1 MTVRSIIADVT
12 ERIERRSRTS
22 RTAYLDGIERARE
35 AIRATGPAR
44 HRLACSN
51 LAHGFAACP
60 TEDKRRLIGGEAI
73 NLGIVTSYNDI
84 LSAHRPYERY
94 PALIRDEA
102 LRLGAVAEVA
112 GGAPAMCD
120 GVTQGRVGMEFSL
133 FSRDIIA
140 MSTGIALSHDM
151 FDAAL
156 MLGICDKIVP
166 GLVMGALAFGHLP
179 TVFIPSG
186 PMPSGLTN
194 AEKNAVRQAH
204 AAGKATE
211 ADLLEAEAKAYHS
224 PGTCTFYGTANTNQ
238 MLMEI
243 MGLMLPGS
251 AFVAPDTPLRDALTR
266 AAVAQAVAIAGV
278 GENSLPIGRQLDA
291 RVFVNGIVGLCATGG
306 STNLTIHLIAM
317 ARSAGLAIDWDDFAA
332 LSAATPLLVRAYPNG
347 KADVNGFRDAGSV
360 PFLVRE
366 LRRAGLLHDD
376 VLTIL
381 GSGLAPY
388 ERTPRLDATGAL
400 VFDETPEASA
410 DETVVRSV
418 DAPFQT
424 TGGLNLL
431 TGNLGRAVIKS
442 SAVAAEHQTVEAPA
456 RVFASQ
462 EAFLAAFK
470 AGLDEDFVA
479 VVRFQGP
486 QANGMPEL
494 HKLTPALG
502 LLQDRGRKVALVTDG
517 RMSGASGKV
526 PAAIHVTPEAARFGP
541 IGRVRDGDIIRL
553 DVATGR
559 LDVLVPPEE
568 WEARPQATADSSP
581 GTDSSDR
588 RLFAVLRRAVGTAE
602 EGAAAVG

>member
-12 ERIERRSRTS
+12 ERIERRSRVS
-22 RTAYLDGIERARE
+22 RTAYLDGMERARE
-35 AIRATGPAR
+35 AIRAAGPAR
-44 HRLACSN
+44 RRLPCSN

-60 TEDKRRLIGGEAI
+60 TGDKRRLADGDAV
-73 NLGIVTSYNDI
+73 NLGIVTTYNDM

-94 PALIRDEA
+94 PELIREEA
-102 LRLGAVAEVA
+102 RRLGAVAEVA

-120 GVTQGRVGMEFSL
+120 GITQGRVGMEFSL
-133 FSRDIIA
+133 FSRDVIA

-166 GLVMGALAFGHLP
+166 GLIMGALAFGHLP

-186 PMPSGLTN
+186 PMPSGLGN
-194 AEKNAVRQAH
+194 AEKNAVRQAY
-204 AAGKATE
+204 AAGRATD
-211 ADLLEAEAKAYHS
+211 ADLLEAEAKSYHS

-266 AAVAQAVAIAGV
+266 AAVARAVAIAGM
-278 GENSLPIGRQLDA
+278 GDSSLPIGRLLDA
-291 RVFVNGIVGLCATGG
+291 HAFVNGIVGLCATGG

-317 ARSAGLAIDWDDFAA
+317 ARAAGLVVDWDDFAT

-347 KADVNGFRDAGSV
+347 KADVNGFRDAGGV

-381 GSGLAPY
+381 GPSLAPY
-388 ERTPRLDATGAL
+388 ERTPRLDADGAL
-400 VFDETPEASA
+400 VFAETPEASA
-410 DETVVRSV
+410 DDSVVRSIA
-418 DAPFQT
+418 APFQP
-424 TGGLNLL
+424 TGGINLL

-462 EAFLAAFK
+462 EALLAAFK

-526 PAAIHVTPEAARFGP
+526 PAAIHVTPEAARGGP
-541 IGRVRDGDIIRL
+541 IGRVRDGDLIRL

-559 LDVLVPPEE
+559 LDVLVPPDE
-568 WEARPQATADSSP
+568 WDARRQAVAEASP
-581 GTDSSDR
+581 SNDSSDR

-602 EGAAAVG
+602 DGATALG

>member
-1 MTVRSIIADVT
+1 MTVRSIVADVT

-22 RTAYLDGIERARE
+22 RTAYLDGMERARE
-35 AIRATGPAR
+35 AIRAAGPAR
-44 HRLACSN
+44 RRLSCSN

-60 TEDKRRLIGGEAI
+60 ADDKQRLAGGDAV
-73 NLGIVTSYNDI
+73 NLGIVTTYNDM

-94 PALIRDEA
+94 PELIREEA
-102 LRLGAVAEVA
+102 RRLGAVAEVA

-120 GVTQGRVGMEFSL
+120 GITQGRAGMEFSL
-133 FSRDIIA
+133 FSRDVIA
-140 MSTGIALSHDM
+140 MSTGVALSHDM

-186 PMPSGLTN
+186 PMPSGLGN
-194 AEKNAVRQAH
+194 AEKNAVRQAY
-204 AAGKATE
+204 AAGTATD
-211 ADLLEAEAKAYHS
+211 ADLLDAEAKSYHA

-266 AAVAQAVAIAGV
+266 AAVGRAVVIAGM
-278 GENSLPIGRQLDA
+278 GENSLPIGRLLDA
-291 RVFVNGIVGLCATGG
+291 RAFVNGIVGLCATGG

-317 ARSAGLAIDWDDFAA
+317 ARAAGLVIDWDDFSA

-347 KADVNGFRDAGSV
+347 KADVSGFRDAGGV

-366 LRRAGLLHDD
+366 LRRAGLLNDD

-381 GSGLAPY
+381 GAGLAPY
-388 ERTPRLDATGAL
+388 ERTPRLDAAGAL
-400 VFDETPEASA
+400 VLAETPETSA
-410 DETVVRSV
+410 DESVVRSIA
-418 DAPFQT
+418 APFQP
-424 TGGLNLL
+424 TGGINLL

-442 SAVAAEHQTVEAPA
+442 SAVAAGHQTVEAPA

-462 EAFLAAFK
+462 DALLAAFK

-526 PAAIHVTPEAARFGP
+526 PAAIHVTPEAARGGP
-541 IGRVRDGDIIRL
+541 IGRVRDGDLIRL

-559 LDVLVPPEE
+559 LDVLVSPEE
-568 WEARPQATADSSP
+568 WDARRQAAAETSP
-581 GTDSSDR
+581 GNDSSDR
-588 RLFAVLRRAVGTAE
+588 RLFAVLRRAVCTAE
-602 EGAAAVG
+602 EGATALG

>member
-12 ERIERRSRTS
+12 ERIEQRSRAS
-22 RTAYLDGIERARE
+22 RTAYLDGMERARE
-35 AIRATGPAR
+35 AIRAAGPAR

-60 TEDKRRLIGGEAI
+60 AEDKRRLAGGNAV
-73 NLGIVTSYNDI
+73 NLGIVTTYNDM

-94 PALIRDEA
+94 PELIREEA
-102 LRLGAVAEVA
+102 RRLGAVAEVA

-120 GVTQGRVGMEFSL
+120 GITQGRTGMEFSL
-133 FSRDIIA
+133 FSRDVIA
-140 MSTGIALSHDM
+140 MSTGVALSHDM
-151 FDAAL
+151 FDAVV

-179 TVFIPSG
+179 ALFIPSG
-186 PMPSGLTN
+186 PMPSGLSN
-194 AEKNAVRQAH
+194 AEKNAVRQAY
-204 AAGKATE
+204 AAGTATD
-211 ADLLEAEAKAYHS
+211 ADLLEAEAKSYHS
-224 PGTCTFYGTANTNQ
+224 PGTCTFFGTANTNQ

-251 AFVAPDTPLRDALTR
+251 AFVAPATPLRDALTR
-266 AAVAQAVAIAGV
+266 AAVARAIALAGT
-278 GENSLPIGRQLDA
+278 GENSLPIGRLLDA
-291 RVFVNGIVGLCATGG
+291 RAFVNGIVGLCATGG

-317 ARSAGLAIDWDDFAA
+317 ARAAGLVIDWDDFAA

-347 KADVNGFRDAGSV
+347 KADVNGFRDAGGV

-376 VLTIL
+376 ILTIL
-381 GSGLAPY
+381 GTGLAPY
-388 ERTPRLDATGAL
+388 EHTPRLDATGAL
-400 VFDETPEASA
+400 VFDNTPEASA
-410 DETVVRSV
+410 DEAVVRSI
-418 DAPFQT
+418 DAPFQP

-431 TGNLGRAVIKS
+431 TGNLGRSVIKS

-462 EAFLAAFK
+462 EALLAAFQ

-526 PAAIHVTPEAARFGP
+526 PAAIHVTPEAARGGP

-559 LDVLVPPEE
+559 LDVLVPQEE
-568 WEARPQATADSSP
+568 WEVRPQAANLSP
-581 GTDSSDR
+581 SNDSSDR

-602 EGAAAVG
+602 EGATAVG

>member
-12 ERIERRSRTS
+12 ERIERRSRVS
-22 RTAYLDGIERARE
+22 RAAYLDSMERARE
-35 AIRATGPAR
+35 AIRAAGPAR
-44 HRLACSN
+44 HRLPCSN

-60 TEDKRRLIGGEAI
+60 TEDKQRLAGGEAI
-73 NLGIVTSYNDI
+73 NLGIVTTYNDM

-94 PALIRDEA
+94 PELIREEA
-102 LRLGAVAEVA
+102 RRLGAVAEVA

-120 GVTQGRVGMEFSL
+120 GITQGRSGMEFSL
-133 FSRDIIA
+133 FSRDVIA

-151 FDAAL
+151 FDATL

-186 PMPSGLTN
+186 PMPSGFSN
-194 AEKNAVRQAH
+194 AEKNAVRQAY
-204 AAGKATE
+204 AAGTATD
-211 ADLLEAEAKAYHS
+211 ADLLEAEAKSYHS

-266 AAVAQAVAIAGV
+266 AAVARAVAIAGM
-278 GENSLPIGRQLDA
+278 GDNSLPIGRLLDA
-291 RVFVNGIVGLCATGG
+291 HAFVNGIVGLCATGG

-317 ARSAGLAIDWDDFAA
+317 ARAAGLVVDWDDFSA

-347 KADVNGFRDAGSV
+347 KADVNGFRDAGGV
-360 PFLVRE
+360 PFLIRE

-381 GSGLAPY
+381 GTGLAPY
-388 ERTPRLDATGAL
+388 ERTPQLDASGTL
-400 VFDETPEASA
+400 VFAEMPATSA
-410 DETVVRSV
+410 DESVVRSI
-418 DAPFQT
+418 DAPFQA

-442 SAVAAEHQTVEAPA
+442 SAVAAEHQAVEAPA

-462 EAFLAAFK
+462 EALLAAFK

-526 PAAIHVTPEAARFGP
+526 PAAIHVTPEAARGGP
-541 IGRVRDGDIIRL
+541 IGRVRDGDVIRL

-559 LDVLVPPEE
+559 LEVLVPQEE
-568 WEARPQATADSSP
+568 WEIRRQAVAEPSP
-581 GTDSSDR
+581 DAQSGDR

-602 EGAAAVG
+602 EGATALS

>member
-12 ERIERRSRTS
+12 ERIERRSRAS

-35 AIRATGPAR
+35 AIRVAGPAR
-44 HRLACSN
+44 HRLPCSN

-60 TEDKRRLIGGEAI
+60 ADDKQRLTGGEAV
-73 NLGIVTSYNDI
+73 NLGIVTTYNDM

-94 PALIRDEA
+94 PELIREEA
-102 LRLGAVAEVA
+102 RRLGAVAEVA

-120 GVTQGRVGMEFSL
+120 GITQGRTGMEFSL
-133 FSRDIIA
+133 FSRDVIA

-186 PMPSGLTN
+186 PMPSGLSN
-194 AEKNAVRQAH
+194 AEKNAVRQAY
-204 AAGKATE
+204 AAGTASDV
-211 ADLLEAEAKAYHS
+211 DLLEAEAKSYHS
-224 PGTCTFYGTANTNQ
+224 PGTCTFFGTANTNQ
-238 MLMEI
+238 MLMET

-266 AAVAQAVAIAGV
+266 AAVARAVAIAGT
-278 GENSLPIGRQLDA
+278 GESSLPIGRLLDA
-291 RVFVNGIVGLCATGG
+291 RTFVNGIVGLCATGG

-317 ARSAGLAIDWDDFAA
+317 AKAAGLTIDWDDFAA
-332 LSAATPLLVRAYPNG
+332 LSAVTPLLVRAYPNG
-347 KADVNGFRDAGSV
+347 KADVNGFRDAGGV

-376 VLTIL
+376 VMTIL
-381 GSGLAPY
+381 GTGLAPY
-388 ERTPRLDATGAL
+388 ERTPQLDATGAL
-400 VFDETPEASA
+400 IFAETSAVSA
-410 DETVVRSV
+410 DETVVRSIE
-418 DAPFQT
+418 APFQP

-442 SAVAAEHQTVEAPA
+442 SAVALDHQTVEAPA

-462 EAFLAAFK
+462 EDLLAAFK

-479 VVRFQGP
+479 IVRFQGP

-526 PAAIHVTPEAARFGP
+526 PAAIHVTPEAARGGP
-541 IGRVRDGDIIRL
+541 IGRVRDGDIVRL

-559 LDVLVPPEE
+559 LDVLVSQEE
-568 WEARPQATADSSP
+568 WDSRRQAVAEP
-581 GTDSSDR
+581 GIETSDR

-602 EGAAAVG
+602 EGATALG

>member
-12 ERIERRSRTS
+12 ERIERRSRAS

-35 AIRATGPAR
+35 AIRAAGPAR
-44 HRLACSN
+44 HRLPCSN
-51 LAHGFAACP
+51 LAHGFAACQ
-60 TEDKRRLIGGEAI
+60 TDDKQRLTGTEAI
-73 NLGIVTSYNDI
+73 NVGIVTTYNDM

-94 PALIRDEA
+94 PELIREEA
-102 LRLGAVAEVA
+102 RRLGAVAEVA

-120 GVTQGRVGMEFSL
+120 GITQGRTGMEFSL
-133 FSRDIIA
+133 FSRDVIA

-151 FDAAL
+151 FDATI

-186 PMPSGLTN
+186 PMPTGLSN
-194 AEKNAVRQAH
+194 AEKNAVRQAY
-204 AAGKATE
+204 AAGTATE
-211 ADLLEAEAKAYHS
+211 ADLLEAEAKSYHS
-224 PGTCTFYGTANTNQ
+224 PGTCTFFGTANTNQ

-266 AAVAQAVAIAGV
+266 AAVARAVAIAGT
-278 GENSLPIGRQLDA
+278 GENSLPIGQLLDA
-291 RVFVNGIVGLCATGG
+291 RSFVNGIVGLCATGG

-317 ARSAGLAIDWDDFAA
+317 ARSAGLTIDWDDFAA
-332 LSAATPLLVRAYPNG
+332 LSAATPLLARAYPNG
-347 KADVNGFRDAGSV
+347 KADVNGFRDAGGV

-381 GSGLAPY
+381 GKGLAPY
-388 ERTPRLDATGAL
+388 EKTPQLDSTGTL
-400 VFDETPEASA
+400 VFSDTPAVSA
-410 DETVVRSV
+410 DESVVRSI
-418 DAPFQT
+418 DAPFQP
-424 TGGLNLL
+424 TGGINLL

-442 SAVAAEHQTVEAPA
+442 SAVALEHQTVEAPA
-456 RVFASQ
+456 RVFSSQ
-462 EAFLAAFK
+462 EAVLAAFK

-479 VVRFQGP
+479 IVRFQGP

-526 PAAIHVTPEAARFGP
+526 PAAIHVTPEAARGGP
-541 IGRVRDGDIIRL
+541 IGRVRDGDIVRL

-559 LDVLVPPEE
+559 LDVLVSQEE
-568 WEARPQATADSSP
+568 WDSRRQAVAEP
-581 GTDSSDR
+581 GIESSDR

-602 EGAAAVG
+602 EGATALS

>member
-1 MTVRSIIADVT
+1 MTVRSIVADVT
-12 ERIERRSRTS
+12 ERIERRSRAS
-22 RTAYLDGIERARE
+22 RTAYLDDIERARE
-35 AIRATGPAR
+35 AIRAAGPAR
-44 HRLACSN
+44 HRLPCSN

-60 TEDKRRLIGGEAI
+60 ADDKQRLTGTEAI
-73 NLGIVTSYNDI
+73 NLGIVTTYNDM

-94 PALIRDEA
+94 PELIREEA
-102 LRLGAVAEVA
+102 RRLGAVAEVA

-120 GVTQGRVGMEFSL
+120 GITQGRTGMEFSL
-133 FSRDIIA
+133 FSRDVIA

-166 GLVMGALAFGHLP
+166 GLVLGALAFGHLP
-179 TVFIPSG
+179 TVFVPSG
-186 PMPSGLTN
+186 PMPTGLGN
-194 AEKNAVRQAH
+194 AEKNAVRQAY
-204 AAGKATE
+204 AAGTATE
-211 ADLLEAEAKAYHS
+211 ADLLEAEAKSYHS
-224 PGTCTFYGTANTNQ
+224 PGTCTFFGTANTNQ

-266 AAVAQAVAIAGV
+266 AAVAQAVAIAGT
-278 GENSLPIGRQLDA
+278 GDNSLPIGRLLDA
-291 RVFVNGIVGLCATGG
+291 RSFVNGIVGLSATGG

-317 ARSAGLAIDWDDFAA
+317 ARAAGLIVDWDDFSA

-347 KADVNGFRDAGSV
+347 KADVNGFRDAGGV

-376 VLTIL
+376 AQTIL
-381 GSGLAPY
+381 GTGLAPY
-388 ERTPRLDATGAL
+388 ECTPELDATGTL
-400 VFDETPEASA
+400 VFAETPLVSA
-410 DETVVRSV
+410 DDSVVRSI
-418 DAPFQT
+418 DTPFQP
-424 TGGLNLL
+424 TGGINLL

-442 SAVAAEHQTVEAPA
+442 SAVAVEHQTVEAPA

-462 EAFLAAFK
+462 EAFLSAFK

-479 VVRFQGP
+479 IVRFQGP

-526 PAAIHVTPEAARFGP
+526 PAAIHVTPEAARGGP
-541 IGRVRDGDIIRL
+541 IGRVQDGDIVRL

-559 LDVLVPPEE
+559 LDVLLPQDE
-568 WEARPQATADSSP
+568 WDSRRQAVAEP
-581 GTDSSDR
+581 GIEGSDR
-588 RLFAVLRRAVGTAE
+588 RLFGVLRRAVGTAE
-602 EGAAAVG
+602 EGATALG

>member
-12 ERIERRSRTS
+12 ERIERRSRTG
-22 RTAYLDGIERARE
+22 RTAYLDGIERARD
-35 AIRATGPAR
+35 AIRAAGPAR
-44 HRLACSN
+44 HRLPCSN

-60 TEDKRRLIGGEAI
+60 ADDKQRLAGEEAI
-73 NLGIVTSYNDI
+73 NLGIVTTYNDM

-94 PALIRDEA
+94 PELIRAEA
-102 LRLGAVAEVA
+102 RRLGAVAEVA

-120 GVTQGRVGMEFSL
+120 GITQGRTGMEFSL
-133 FSRDIIA
+133 FSRDVIA
-140 MSTGIALSHDM
+140 MSTGVALSHDM

-179 TVFIPSG
+179 TMFVPSG
-186 PMPSGLTN
+186 PMPTGLGN
-194 AEKNAVRQAH
+194 AEKNAVRQAY
-204 AAGKATE
+204 AAGLATD
-211 ADLLEAEAKAYHS
+211 ADLLEAEAKSYHS

-266 AAVAQAVAIAGV
+266 AAVARAVAIAGT
-278 GENSLPIGRQLDA
+278 GENSIPIGRLLDA
-291 RVFVNGIVGLCATGG
+291 RSFVNGIVGLCATGG

-317 ARSAGLAIDWDDFAA
+317 ARAAGLIVDWDDFSA

-347 KADVNGFRDAGSV
+347 KADVNGFRDAGGV

-366 LRRAGLLHDD
+366 LRRDGLLHDD
-376 VLTIL
+376 VLTVL
-381 GSGLAPY
+381 GTGLAPY
-388 ERTPRLDATGAL
+388 ERTPQLDVTGML
-400 VFDETPEASA
+400 VFAETPLESA
-410 DETVVRSV
+410 DDSVVRSV
-418 DAPFQT
+418 DAPFQP
-424 TGGLNLL
+424 TGGINLL

-442 SAVAAEHQTVEAPA
+442 SAVAVEHQTVEAPA

-479 VVRFQGP
+479 IVRFQGP

-526 PAAIHVTPEAARFGP
+526 PAAIHVTPEASRGGP
-541 IGRVRDGDIIRL
+541 IGRVQDGDLVRL
-553 DVATGR
+553 DVSTGR
-559 LDVLVPPEE
+559 LDVLVSPEE
-568 WEARPQATADSSP
+568 WETRRQAMAEP
-581 GTDSSDR
+581 GAESSDR
-588 RLFAVLRRAVGTAE
+588 RLFGVLRRAVGTAE
-602 EGAAAVG
+602 EGATALN

>member
-1 MTVRSIIADVT
+1 MTVRSTIADVT
-12 ERIERRSRTS
+12 ERIEKRSRAS
-22 RTAYLDGIERARE
+22 RTAYLDGLERSLD
-35 AIRATGPAR
+35 AIRAAGPAR
-44 HRLACSN
+44 RRLPCSN

-60 TEDKRRLIGGEAI
+60 ADDKQRLAGGEAV
-73 NLGIVTSYNDI
+73 NLGIVTTYNDM

-94 PALIRDEA
+94 PELIREEA
-102 LRLGAVAEVA
+102 RRLGAVAEVA

-120 GVTQGRVGMEFSL
+120 GITQGRTGMEFSL
-133 FSRDIIA
+133 FSRDVIA
-140 MSTGIALSHDM
+140 MSTGVALSHDM

-179 TVFIPSG
+179 TMFIPSG
-186 PMPSGLTN
+186 PMPSGLGN
-194 AEKNAVRQAH
+194 AEKNAVRQAN
-204 AAGKATE
+204 AAGTATE
-211 ADLLEAEAKAYHS
+211 ADLLEAESKSYHA

-266 AAVAQAVAIAGV
+266 AAVARAIAIAGT
-278 GENSLPIGRQLDA
+278 GENSLPIGRMLDA
-291 RVFVNGIVGLCATGG
+291 RSFVNGIVGLCATGG

-317 ARSAGLAIDWDDFAA
+317 ARAAGLVVDWDDFSA
-332 LSAATPLLVRAYPNG
+332 LSGATPLLVRAYPNG
-347 KADVNGFRDAGSV
+347 KADVNGFRDAGGV

-366 LRRAGLLHDD
+366 LRGAGLLHDD
-376 VLTIL
+376 ALTIL
-381 GSGLAPY
+381 GQGLAAY
-388 ERTPRLDATGAL
+388 ERTPELDADGEL
-400 VFDETPEASA
+400 VFAETPLASG
-410 DETVVRSV
+410 DETVIRAIGS
-418 DAPFQT
+418 PFQP
-424 TGGLNLL
+424 TGGITLL

-442 SAVAAEHQTVEAPA
+442 SAVATAHQAVEAPA
-456 RVFASQ
+456 CVFASQ
-462 EAFLAAFK
+462 EDFLAAFK

-479 VVRFQGP
+479 IVRFQGP

-526 PAAIHVTPEAARFGP
+526 PAAIHVTPEASRGGP
-541 IGRVRDGDIIRL
+541 IGRVQDGDLVRL

-559 LDVLVPPEE
+559 LDVLVPLEE
-568 WEARPQATADSSP
+568 WETRRQAMAEP
-581 GTDSSDR
+581 GIESSDR
-588 RLFAVLRRAVGTAE
+588 RLFGVLRRAVGTAE
-602 EGAAAVG
+602 EGATALG

>member
-1 MTVRSIIADVT
+1 MTVRSIIANVT
-12 ERIERRSRTS
+12 ERIERRSRAS
-22 RTAYLDGIERARE
+22 RTAYLSDIERARE
-35 AIRATGPAR
+35 TIRAAGPAR
-44 HRLACSN
+44 HRLPCSN

-60 TEDKRRLIGGEAI
+60 VDDKQRLTGTEAI
-73 NLGIVTSYNDI
+73 NLGIVTTYNDM

-94 PALIRDEA
+94 PELIREEA
-102 LRLGAVAEVA
+102 RRLGAVAEVA

-120 GVTQGRVGMEFSL
+120 GITQGRTGMEFSL
-133 FSRDIIA
+133 FSRDVIA
-140 MSTGIALSHDM
+140 MSTGVALSHDM
-151 FDAAL
+151 FDAVV
-156 MLGICDKIVP
+156 MLGVCDKIVP

-179 TVFIPSG
+179 ALFIPSG
-186 PMPSGLTN
+186 PMPTGLSN
-194 AEKNAVRQAH
+194 AEKNAVRQAY
-204 AAGKATE
+204 AAGTATD
-211 ADLLEAEAKAYHS
+211 ADLLEAEARSYHS
-224 PGTCTFYGTANTNQ
+224 AGTCTFFGTANTNQ

-251 AFVAPDTPLRDALTR
+251 AFVAPDAPLRDALTC
-266 AAVAQAVAIAGV
+266 AAVARAIAIAGT
-278 GENSLPIGRQLDA
+278 GENSLPIGRLLDA
-291 RVFVNGIVGLCATGG
+291 RSFVNGIVGLCATGG

-317 ARSAGLAIDWDDFAA
+317 ARAAGLVIDWDDFAA

-347 KADVNGFRDAGSV
+347 KADVNGFRDAGGV

-376 VLTIL
+376 VQTIF
-381 GSGLAPY
+381 GTGLAPY
-388 ERTPRLDATGAL
+388 ERTPALDVTGVL
-400 VFDETPEASA
+400 VFAETPAASDDEA
-410 DETVVRSV
+410 VVRSI
-418 DAPFQT
+418 DAPFQP
-424 TGGLNLL
+424 TGGINLL

-442 SAVAAEHQTVEAPA
+442 SAVALEHQTVEAPA

-479 VVRFQGP
+479 IVRFQGP

-526 PAAIHVTPEAARFGP
+526 PAAIHVTPEAARGGP
-541 IGRVRDGDIIRL
+541 IGRVRDGDIVRL
-553 DVATGR
+553 DVSAGR
-559 LDVLVPPEE
+559 LDVLVSQEE
-568 WEARPQATADSSP
+568 WESRHQAVAEP
-581 GTDSSDR
+581 GVEGSDR

-602 EGAAAVG
+602 EGATALG

>member
-12 ERIERRSRTS
+12 ERIERRSRVS
-22 RTAYLDGIERARE
+22 RAAYLNGIERARE
-35 AIRATGPAR
+35 TIRADGPAR
-44 HRLACSN
+44 HGLACSN

-60 TEDKRRLIGGEAI
+60 SEDKRRLAGGDAV
-73 NLGIVTSYNDI
+73 NLGIVTTYNDM

-94 PALIRDEA
+94 PELIREEA
-102 LRLGAVAEVA
+102 RRLGAVAEVA

-120 GVTQGRVGMEFSL
+120 GITQGRAGMEFSL
-133 FSRDIIA
+133 FSRDVIA
-140 MSTGIALSHDM
+140 MSTGVALSHDM
-151 FDAAL
+151 FDAVV

-179 TVFIPSG
+179 ALFIPSG
-186 PMPSGLTN
+186 PMPTGLGN
-194 AEKNAVRQAH
+194 AEKNAVRQAY
-204 AAGKATE
+204 AAGTATD
-211 ADLLEAEAKAYHS
+211 ADLLEAEANSYHS
-224 PGTCTFYGTANTNQ
+224 PGTCTFFGTANTNQ

-266 AAVAQAVAIAGV
+266 AAVARAIAIAGT
-278 GENSLPIGRQLDA
+278 GENSLPIGRLLDA
-291 RVFVNGIVGLCATGG
+291 RSFVNGIVGLCATGG

-317 ARSAGLAIDWDDFAA
+317 ARAAGLVIDWDDFAA
-332 LSAATPLLVRAYPNG
+332 LSAATPHLVRAYPNG
-347 KADVNGFRDAGSV
+347 KADVNGFRDAGGV

-376 VLTIL
+376 VQTIL
-381 GSGLAPY
+381 GIGLAPY
-388 ERTPRLDATGAL
+388 ERTPELDATGAL
-400 VFDETPEASA
+400 IFAETPEASA
-410 DETVVRSV
+410 DEAVVRSV
-418 DAPFQT
+418 ETPFQP
-424 TGGLNLL
+424 TGGINLL

-456 RVFASQ
+456 RVFSSQ

-479 VVRFQGP
+479 IVRFQGP

-526 PAAIHVTPEAARFGP
+526 PAAIHVTPEAARGGP
-541 IGRVRDGDIIRL
+541 IGRVRDGDIVRL
-553 DVATGR
+553 DVSAGR
-559 LDVLVPPEE
+559 LDVLVSQEE
-568 WEARPQATADSSP
+568 WDARRQAVAEP
-581 GTDSSDR
+581 GLEGSER
-588 RLFAVLRRAVGTAE
+588 RLFGVLRRAVGTAE
-602 EGAAAVG
+602 EGATALG

>member
-12 ERIERRSRTS
+12 ERIERRSRTG
-22 RTAYLDGIERARE
+22 RAAYLDGIERTRD
-35 AIRATGPAR
+35 AIRAAGPAR
-44 HRLACSN
+44 HRLPCSN

-60 TEDKRRLIGGEAI
+60 ADDKQRLAGGEAI
-73 NLGIVTSYNDI
+73 NLGIVTTYNDM

-94 PALIRDEA
+94 PELIREEA
-102 LRLGAVAEVA
+102 RRLGAVAEVA

-120 GVTQGRVGMEFSL
+120 GITQGRTGMEFSL
-133 FSRDIIA
+133 FSRDVIA
-140 MSTGIALSHDM
+140 MSTGVALSHDM

-179 TVFIPSG
+179 TMFIPSG
-186 PMPSGLTN
+186 PMPTGLGN
-194 AEKNAVRQAH
+194 AEKNAVRQAY
-204 AAGKATE
+204 AAGLATD
-211 ADLLEAEAKAYHS
+211 ADLLEAEAKSYHA

-266 AAVAQAVAIAGV
+266 AAVAQAVAIAGT
-278 GENSLPIGRQLDA
+278 GENSIPIGRLLDA
-291 RVFVNGIVGLCATGG
+291 RSFVNGIVGLSATGG

-317 ARSAGLAIDWDDFAA
+317 ARAAGLVIDWDDFAA

-347 KADVNGFRDAGSV
+347 KADVNGFRDAGGV

-366 LRRAGLLHDD
+366 LRRDGLLHDD
-376 VLTIL
+376 VLTVL
-381 GSGLAPY
+381 GTGLEPY
-388 ERTPRLDATGAL
+388 ERTPRLDATGML
-400 VFDETPEASA
+400 VFAETPLKSA
-410 DETVVRSV
+410 DDSVVRSI
-418 DAPFQT
+418 DAPFQP
-424 TGGLNLL
+424 TGGINLL

-442 SAVAAEHQTVEAPA
+442 SAVAVEHQTVEAPA

-479 VVRFQGP
+479 IVRFQGP

-526 PAAIHVTPEAARFGP
+526 PAAIHVTPEAARGGP
-541 IGRVRDGDIIRL
+541 IGRVNDGDLVRL

-559 LDVLVPPEE
+559 LDVLVSEE
-568 WEARPQATADSSP
+568 DWDNRRQAVAEP
-581 GTDSSDR
+581 GIESSDR
-588 RLFAVLRRAVGTAE
+588 RLFGVLRRAVGTAE
-602 EGAAAVG
+602 EGATALN

>member
-1 MTVRSIIADVT
+1 MTVRTIIADVT
-12 ERIERRSRTS
+12 DRIERRSRAS
-22 RTAYLDGIERARE
+22 RTAYLDGIERSRE
-35 AIRATGPAR
+35 AIRAAGPAR
-44 HRLACSN
+44 HRLPCSN

-60 TEDKRRLIGGEAI
+60 ADDKRRLAGADAI
-73 NLGIVTSYNDI
+73 NLGIVTTYNDM

-94 PALIRDEA
+94 PELIREEA
-102 LRLGAVAEVA
+102 RRLGAVAEVA

-120 GVTQGRVGMEFSL
+120 GITQGRTGMEFSL
-133 FSRDIIA
+133 FSRDVIA
-140 MSTGIALSHDM
+140 MSTGVALSHDM

-179 TVFIPSG
+179 TLFIPSG
-186 PMPSGLTN
+186 PMPTGLSN
-194 AEKNAVRQAH
+194 AEKNAVRQAY
-204 AAGKATE
+204 AAGTATD
-211 ADLLEAEAKAYHS
+211 ADLLEAEAKSYHS
-224 PGTCTFYGTANTNQ
+224 PGTCTFFGTANTNQ

-266 AAVAQAVAIAGV
+266 AALAQAVAIAGT
-278 GENSLPIGRQLDA
+278 GENSLPIGHLLDA
-291 RVFVNGIVGLCATGG
+291 HSFVNGIVGLCATGG

-317 ARSAGLAIDWDDFAA
+317 ARAAGLVIDWDDFSA

-347 KADVNGFRDAGSV
+347 KADVNGFRDAGGV

-381 GSGLAPY
+381 GKGLSPY
-388 ERTPRLDATGAL
+388 ERTPQLDAAGTL
-400 VFDETPEASA
+400 VFAETSMTSA
-410 DETVVRSV
+410 DETVVRSFE
-418 DAPFQT
+418 APFQP

-462 EAFLAAFK
+462 EALLEAFK

-479 VVRFQGP
+479 IVRFQGP

-502 LLQDRGRKVALVTDG
+502 LLQDRGHKVALVTDG

-526 PAAIHVTPEAARFGP
+526 PAAIHVTPEAARGGP
-541 IGRVRDGDIIRL
+541 IGRVVDGDMVRL

-559 LDVLVPPEE
+559 LDVLVSPEE
-568 WEARPQATADSSP
+568 WDARRQAVAEP
-581 GTDSSDR
+581 GIEGSDQ

-602 EGAAAVG
+602 EGATALG

>member
-1 MTVRSIIADVT
+1 MTVRSIISDVT
-12 ERIERRSRTS
+12 ERIERRSRSS
-22 RTAYLDGIERARE
+22 RSAYLADIERARE
-35 AIRATGPAR
+35 AIRAAGPAR

-60 TEDKRRLIGGEAI
+60 ADDKQRLAGAEAI
-73 NLGIVTSYNDI
+73 NLGIVTTYNDM

-94 PALIRDEA
+94 PELIREEA
-102 LRLGAVAEVA
+102 RRLGAVAEVA

-120 GVTQGRVGMEFSL
+120 GITQGRTGMEFSL
-133 FSRDIIA
+133 FSRDVIA
-140 MSTGIALSHDM
+140 MSTGVALSHDM
-151 FDAAL
+151 FDAL
-156 MLGICDKIVP
+156 VMLGICDKIVP

-179 TVFIPSG
+179 ALFIPSG
-186 PMPSGLTN
+186 PMSTGLSN
-194 AEKNAVRQAH
+194 AEKNAVRQAY
-204 AAGKATE
+204 AAGTATD
-211 ADLLEAEAKAYHS
+211 ADLLEAEAKSYHS
-224 PGTCTFYGTANTNQ
+224 PGTCTFFGTANTNQ

-266 AAVAQAVAIAGV
+266 AAVARAIAIAGT
-278 GENSLPIGRQLDA
+278 GENSLPIGQLLDA
-291 RVFVNGIVGLCATGG
+291 RSFVNGIVGLCATGG

-317 ARSAGLAIDWDDFAA
+317 ARAAGLVIDWDDFSA

-347 KADVNGFRDAGSV
+347 KADVNGFRDAGGV

-376 VLTIL
+376 VQTIL
-381 GSGLAPY
+381 GTGLASY
-388 ERTPRLDATGAL
+388 ERTPELNATGAL
-400 VFDETPEASA
+400 IFAETPAASA
-410 DETVVRSV
+410 DEAVVRSI
-418 DAPFQT
+418 DAPFQP
-424 TGGLNLL
+424 TGGINLL

-442 SAVAAEHQTVEAPA
+442 SAVATEHQTVEAPA
-456 RVFASQ
+456 RVFTSQ

-479 VVRFQGP
+479 IVRFQGP

-526 PAAIHVTPEAARFGP
+526 PAAIHVTPEAARGGP
-541 IGRVRDGDIIRL
+541 IGRVRDGDIVRL
-553 DVATGR
+553 DVSAGR
-559 LDVLVPPEE
+559 LDVLVSQEE
-568 WEARPQATADSSP
+568 WDERRQAVVEP
-581 GTDSSDR
+581 GIEGSDR
-588 RLFAVLRRAVGTAE
+588 RLFGVLRRAVGTAE
-602 EGAAAVG
+602 EGATALG